1 MCLLSP
7 DLENVLYNISSV
19 LSKMRIA
26 WILVGSTASCLN
38 GVNVKPKDIDIIVK
52 TEDVYVVDRIFASA
66 YSVLRRV
73 KYSSNGVY
81 SSHYGIFETQGVKIE
96 VMADLKICGELG
108 CLDVDFEELYSLS
121 RRIELRDTSLRVAPL
136 EWQLVANT
144 LIAGKEER
152 IEKILGVIVNRGINT
167 KTLELVLNKAPLGV
181 RKYIIKLLKEKG
193 ITCK

>member
-7 DLENVLYNISSV
+7 DLENVLYSISSV

-52 TEDVYVVDRIFASA
+52 TEDVYDVDRIFAST
-66 YSVLRRV
+66 YRVLRRV
-73 KYSSNGVY
+73 RYSSNGVY
-81 SSHYGIFETQGVKIE
+81 SSHYGIFETHGVKIE

-108 CLDVDFEELYSLS
+108 CLDVDFEELYSFS

-144 LIAGKEER
+144 LIPGKEKR
-152 IEKILGVIVNRGINT
+152 IKKNLGVLMIKGINT
-167 KTLELVLNKAPLGV
+167 KTLELVLSKAPLGV
-181 RKYIIKLLKEKG
+181 RKYVIKLLKDKS

>member
-7 DLENVLYNISSV
+7 DLENVLYDISSV

-38 GVNVKPKDIDIIVK
+38 GVKVKPRDIDIIVK
-52 TEDVYVVDRIFASA
+52 TEDVYVVDRIFAST

-73 KYSSNGVY
+73 EYSSNGVY
-81 SSHYGIFETQGVKIE
+81 SSHYGIFETRSVKIE

-121 RRIELRDTSLRVAPL
+121 RRIELRDASLRVAPL
-136 EWQLVANT
+136 EWQLVANA

-152 IEKILGVIVNRGINT
+152 IEKILGVIKIKGINT
-167 KTLELVLNKAPLGV
+167 KTLELVLNRAPLGV
-181 RKYIIKLLKEKG
+181 RKHIIKLLKEKG

>member
-7 DLENVLYNISSV
+7 DLENVLYDISSV

-38 GVNVKPKDIDIIVK
+38 GVKVKPKDIDIIVK
-52 TEDVYVVDRIFASA
+52 AEDVYVVDRS
-66 YSVLRRV
+66 
-73 KYSSNGVY
+73 
-81 SSHYGIFETQGVKIE
+81 IFETQGVKIE

-121 RRIELRDTSLRVAPL
+121 RRVELRDTSLRVAPL

-152 IEKILGVIVNRGINT
+152 IEKILIAIVNRGINA

-181 RKYIIKLLKEKG
+181 RKYIIKLLKDKG